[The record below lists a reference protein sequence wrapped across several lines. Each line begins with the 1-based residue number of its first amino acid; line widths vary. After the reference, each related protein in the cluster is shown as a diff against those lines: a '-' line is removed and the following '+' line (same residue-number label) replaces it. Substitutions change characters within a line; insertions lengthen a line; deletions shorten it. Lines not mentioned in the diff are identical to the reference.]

1 MSCLDLLHDRSFSR
15 YSQRLND
22 HDMKW
27 SCTIGLASKSSMPPL
42 FLKDCSS
49 LCLQKS
55 ARIRWVQPKLMALR
69 ILYHPI
75 IPMIEAQPVPKLRL
89 PRIDKLGR
97 SLVQFPTFLDRC
109 IRKYDA
115 PKKKTSGVYSC
126 LGKLRVSKPS
136 PRFVFRGSRK
146 KISWLLE
153 KSGHQGQLW
162 HHLKL
167 YLCCTDIFVLQT
179 SWDSRGA
186 L

>member
-1 MSCLDLLHDRSFSR
+1 
-15 YSQRLND
+15 
-22 HDMKW
+22 MKW
-27 SCTIGLASKSSMPPL
+27 SCTIGLASKSSMPPS

-89 PRIDKLGR
+89 SRIDKLGR

-115 PKKKTSGVYSC
+115 PKKKHRECIVVWGNCALANLPPVSC
-126 LGKLRVSKPS
+126 FAVLEKRFHDFWKS
-136 PRFVFRGSRK
+136 PVIRGSCGTIYSSLCVVQTFLFCK
-146 KISWLLE
+146 LLE
-153 KSGHQGQLW
+153 TQEERSSDFLW
-162 HHLKL
+162 
-167 YLCCTDIFVLQT
+167 
-179 SWDSRGA
+179 
-186 L
+186 